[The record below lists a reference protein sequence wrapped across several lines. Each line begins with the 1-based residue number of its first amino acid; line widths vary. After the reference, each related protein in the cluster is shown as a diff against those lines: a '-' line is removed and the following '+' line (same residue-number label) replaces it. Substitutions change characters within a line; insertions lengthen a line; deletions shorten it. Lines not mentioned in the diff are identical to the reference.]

1 MSDIRQRP
9 EPTQAIP
16 MATMVDVP
24 VLSAAARAEM
34 IASLREAEADIAAGR
49 SKTFTADEFEA
60 WLAARGREV
69 RIKV

>member
-1 MSDIRQRP
+1 MSDIRHRP

-60 WLAARGREV
+60 WLAARGRDG
-69 RIKV
+69 RTKV